1 MISFNILIEL
11 VFSIIQLFA
20 DSPLGKPP
28 QRRVAPYL
36 MFIWN
41 ELDRLE
47 GLLLFNLV
55 IMGQIIGILGG
66 CVGRHLGGYPG
77 SLGGLHILLLYSTLL
92 LECYWEALGFLGR
105 FNFTGE
111 TITMLSLLLVG
122 PGFLLV
128 RLD

>member
-11 VFSIIQLFA
+11 VFSIIQLLA

-36 MFIWN
+36 VFIWN

-55 IMGQIIGILGG
+55 IMGQIIGVMGG
-66 CVGRHLGGYPG
+66 CAGRHLGWDPD
-77 SLGGLHILLLYSTLL
+77 SLGGLHILLYGTLL
-92 LECYWEALGFLGR
+92 LECYWKALGFLNGL
-105 FNFTGE
+105 NFTGE
-111 TITMLSLLLVG
+111 IITMLCLLPVG

-128 RLD
+128 CLD